1 VVKYLICQKQRVA
14 MLLTYYEDYTNAEAA
29 EYMNL
34 NIKAV
39 ESLLVRAR
47 NKLKG
52 KLKGLQL

>member
-1 VVKYLICQKQRVA
+1 MICQKQRVA